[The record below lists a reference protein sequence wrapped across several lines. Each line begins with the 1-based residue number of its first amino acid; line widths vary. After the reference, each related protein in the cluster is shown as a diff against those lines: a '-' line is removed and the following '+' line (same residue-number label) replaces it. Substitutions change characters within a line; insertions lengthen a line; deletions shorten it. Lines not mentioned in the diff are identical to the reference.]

1 MNTND
6 KKVLKWAVKLILLAI
21 IISAMIIFI
30 PELYNYDST
39 LFEVLGVILTICG
52 MVIIYFVFRIGEGNE
67 EDRCDNSSDN
77 DCSFDSD

>member
-6 KKVLKWAVKLILLAI
+6 KKVLKWAGKLILLAI

-52 MVIIYFVFRIGEGNE
+52 MVIIYFIFRIGENNE
-67 EDRCDNSSDN
+67 EDRCDNFSDNGCSSD
-77 DCSFDSD
+77 FD